1 VLTFFNEGIKMI
13 FDLRSTPE
21 IQRDGPEWAGVEIDK
36 TDRFSKYGMQR
47 SWQPVFASK
56 DYSPEQVALRYKEYT
71 REGTDGFVAAYRDI
85 LNAGATAAYPTI
97 LKHLAQAEP
106 SPCLVHCTAGK
117 DRTGVLVALIFL
129 LLGVPKEQIAQ
140 EYSLTDQ
147 GLAHLR
153 PDFTERLM
161 KNPALSGNPKG
172 IKNMISSKS
181 ANMVAT
187 IEMIDAEF
195 GGAENY
201 MREYCKLEDGEISQ
215 LRQNLQGQ

>member
-1 VLTFFNEGIKMI
+1 VI

-21 IQRDGPEWAGVEIDK
+21 IQRDGPEWAGVEVDK
-36 TDRFSKYGMQR
+36 TDNFEKYGMQR

-85 LNAGATAAYPTI
+85 LKAGTGAYATI
-97 LKHLAQAEP
+97 LKHLAQPDP

-129 LLGVPKEQIAQ
+129 LFGVPREQIAH

-147 GLAHLR
+147 GLASLR
-153 PDFTERLM
+153 PRFTERLM
-161 KNPALSGNPKG
+161 KNPALSGNPQG
-172 IKNMISSKS
+172 IQNMISSKA
-181 ANMVAT
+181 ANMEAT
-187 IEMIDAEF
+187 IDMIDREF
-195 GGAENY
+195 GGSENY
-201 MREYCKLEDGEISQ
+201 MREYCKLSVDEISSI
-215 LRQNLQGQ
+215 RKNLQKR

>member
-1 VLTFFNEGIKMI
+1 LTHLHDKGIKVI

-21 IQRDGPEWAGVEIDK
+21 IQRDGPEWAGVEVDK
-36 TDRFSKYGMQR
+36 TNSFENYGIQR

-85 LNAGATAAYPTI
+85 LKAGTEAYATI
-97 LKHLAQAEP
+97 LKHLAQSEP

-129 LLGVPKEQIAQ
+129 LLGVPREQIAQ

-147 GLAHLR
+147 GLASLR
-153 PDFTERLM
+153 PLFTERLM
-161 KNPALSGNPKG
+161 KNPALSGNPQG
-172 IKNMISSKS
+172 IQNMISSKP
-181 ANMVAT
+181 ANMEAT
-187 IEMIDAEF
+187 IDMINGEF

-201 MREYCKLEDGEISQ
+201 MREYCKLSVEDIAR
-215 LRQNLQGQ
+215 LRKNLRKS